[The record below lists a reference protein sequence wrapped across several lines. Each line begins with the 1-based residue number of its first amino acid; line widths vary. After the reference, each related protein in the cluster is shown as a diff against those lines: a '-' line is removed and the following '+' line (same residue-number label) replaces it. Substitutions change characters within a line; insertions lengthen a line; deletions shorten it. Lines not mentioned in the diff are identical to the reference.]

1 MTRLSLF
8 LLRKISWV
16 VANVAMHSITTQ
28 DHGTWKCRA
37 FAADENGLSV
47 GHSVDIEVFVAVP
60 PQNVILTMDKEP
72 LKGDSVTLRLGS
84 DQSGEIEFEC
94 HALGARPA
102 PKFKWLVG
110 EAEVEA
116 GDVEDRPEAV
126 RPDNDGKRDYAQV
139 LKYTPSPKD
148 TGQSMRCRGDL
159 LNLGFSIL
167 PSNIASDTPFLGHL
181 WQI

>member
-60 PQNVILTMDKEP
+60 PQNVILTMGERRQP
-72 LKGDSVTLRLGS
+72 FYHSITSITKGDSITLRLGS
-84 DQSGEIEFEC
+84 DEKSAAAIEFEC
-94 HALGARPA
+94 LALGARPA
-102 PKFKWLVG
+102 PEFRWYVG
-110 EAEVEA
+110 EAEVKE
-116 GDVEDRPEAV
+116 GDVEDRPEEVAQ
-126 RPDNDGKRDYAQV
+126 PDGKRDYAQV
-139 LKYTPSPKD
+139 LKYTVSPKD
-148 TGQSMRCRGDL
+148 MGKNIRGA
-159 LNLGFSIL
+159 I
-167 PSNIASDTPFLGHL
+167 
-181 WQI
+181 Q